1 MSLLLAYGCIL
12 ELTFIRWGNLNGV
25 VSSNIYR
32 QKDSPLYRPGHGTVL
47 GYLVLFL
54 LGGSIVTTLGLRGEN
69 KKRAEGK
76 RDARLAGLSPKE
88 IEMLGDKRPDFVYTV

>member
-1 MSLLLAYGCIL
+1 MYY
-12 ELTFIRWGNLNGV
+12 RWGNLNGV

-32 QKDSPLYRPGHGTVL
+32 QKDAPLYRPGHGTVL

-76 RDARLAGLSPKE
+76 RDARIAGLSAKE
-88 IEMLGDKRPDFVYTV
+88 IEMLGDKRPGFIYTV